1 MSNLSDIDPWVRR
14 LQSDDN
20 EAFKEIYRQ
29 YHSAVFANIR
39 RLVHHE
45 PVAEDLLQEVFL
57 LLWEQRHRLK
67 PEHTVAGW
75 LFTTSFYKASAYLRK
90 ALKENLTSLPDS
102 LHEFPD
108 EEMDAGYEL
117 KLSAIHTAIELLPP
131 RKKMAF
137 RLCRLEGKSY
147 QEAAEELGLTAASVK
162 DYVKTASQF
171 VKQQVL
177 AQSPALMGL
186 CILEATL
193 YFQS

>member
-1 MSNLSDIDPWVRR
+1 MSDESTKDPWVRR

-39 RLVHHE
+39 RLVHPE
-45 PVAEDLLQEVFL
+45 TVAEDLLQEVFL
-57 LLWEQRHRLK
+57 LLWEQRHQLK

-75 LFTTSFYKASAYLRK
+75 LFTTSFYKASAHLRK
-90 ALKENLTSLPDS
+90 AVKENLQPLPDS
-102 LHEFPD
+102 IQDVPD
-108 EEMDAGYEL
+108 EGWDAGQEVR
-117 KLSAIHTAIELLPP
+117 LSVMHTAIDLLPP

-137 RLCRLEGKSY
+137 RLCRLEGKTY
-147 QEAAEELGLTAASVK
+147 QEAADELGLTTASVK

-171 VKQQVL
+171 VKQYVL

-186 CILEATL
+186 CVLEAAL
-193 YFQS
+193 YFQG